1 MATTRKYV
9 PQRGDIVLLTL
20 DSTLGHEQ
28 RGTRPVL
35 VVTRGALNASGLTV
49 ICPISQ
55 GALQSRFAGFAASLM
70 GTGTVTQGVVMCN
83 QPRTVDLVARRAKK
97 VEAVPQHVI
106 DDVLARMAV
115 LID

>member
-1 MATTRKYV
+1 MPT
-9 PQRGDIVLLTL
+9 PERGDIWHVNL
-20 DSTLGHEQ
+20 DPVSGKEQ
-28 RGTRPVL
+28 RSMRPVL
-35 VVTRGALNASGLTV
+35 VVTRAALNASGLTV

-97 VEAVPQHVI
+97 VEAVPRHVI